1 MKRFL
6 SIFLAAIMVL
16 SFIPAA
22 GAVTYPEGAE
32 PLETYEYVFTKAAH
46 STDTGTGGYSLI
58 AQTPTADD
66 TNTAVSPNK
75 WGYGGTRGTITE
87 DFYSVNLAT
96 YAGYLNWSFS
106 ISDELTT
113 EDTAQAMSPEFNPDK
128 VERFPVF
135 LLEINVPNTGMF
147 VPVLEYRKLNSSSTV
162 EVFLVKN
169 DEAGEPLTGDAA
181 IKYAREAAPEDRL
194 GTVDMHTARG
204 EISGCRKAFP
214 ERKVEAG
221 TYYLV
226 FVANGFDGTPE
237 WTSSIKKYIARNRFE
252 SFRLEPIAT
261 EAKVKYAFNT
271 DVVGIDRNGIK
282 YIDPTTVSNVKYS
295 GIDKDA
301 VNTTKSDD
309 YEFEAIGS
317 FNRKTVEKTHLRLNY
332 KPQQNKT
339 PWLALQISVPHPGK
353 YSMTVDGWNFPKAGY
368 SNGSTKNTWFGADAF
383 FYIIPAEGTFN
394 RDVLCTEQTK
404 VGYYKFYGHGDAENQ
419 SVSEQIG
426 TFNAEVSGEYW
437 LVIDLGHA
445 NGAENAVKAAG
456 YAATIYGARINS
468 ISLTNLGLTDAQIAA
483 AAARVVNPENAASND
498 VTLDNESAEIK
509 VLTSTVAADEGTLV
523 SELCRNA
530 AVGSA
535 QSITAPEIPDREFLY
550 WTSGIGTDRKIVCET
565 EKYDFAAQKG
575 IAYLTAVYRD
585 MTSDYVS
592 VIFLNGNGELISRSD
607 ATYKEG
613 NTINIEALPS
623 LTGFG
628 QASGW
633 QLAGTENVYT
643 TENTVTATGK
653 VMVFVAQY
661 ANEETSFE
669 IIVNGGTME
678 VEDGKTAPAYGDKV
692 TVTAPSREG
701 GSGYNVF
708 AYWKKTVNGRE
719 AEIVSLD
726 KEYSFNAWEDC
737 VLTAVYTE
745 QQIEPLA
752 AFVRKILLGTMNEN
766 ANIAEFIGCDG
777 AIERGIIYGEGTP
790 TVDNW
795 SNKISMTT
803 TKNTFSVINNSGKN
817 ARAYAIFENEVI
829 YSE

>member
-22 GAVTYPEGAE
+22 GAVTYPGGTE
-32 PLETYEYVFTKAAH
+32 PPETYEYVFTNAAH
-46 STDTGTGGYSLI
+46 STGTGGYSLI
-58 AQTPTADD
+58 GNKPEAED
-66 TNTAVSPNK
+66 TIETVSPNK
-75 WGYGGTRGTITE
+75 WGYGGTRGTETE

-106 ISDELTT
+106 ISDELTE
-113 EDTAQAMSPEFNPDK
+113 EDTTQAMAPEFNPDK

-181 IKYAREAAPEDRL
+181 IKYAREAVPADRL
-194 GTVDMHTARG
+194 GTVDMHTTG
-204 EISGCRKAFP
+204 NEISGCRKAFP

-237 WTSSIKKYIARNRFE
+237 WTNSIKKYISRNRFE
-252 SFRLEPIAT
+252 SFRLEPVAT
-261 EAKVKYAFNT
+261 GAVAKYVFNT
-271 DVVGIDRNGIK
+271 AVTGTESGQVYKFI
-282 YIDPTTVSNVKYS
+282 SNVA
-295 GIDKDA
+295 GDTVDTA
-301 VNTTKSDD
+301 QSDD
-309 YEFEAIGS
+309 YEYEAMGK
-317 FNRKTVEKTHLRLNY
+317 FNRYTVENTHLRLNY
-332 KPQQNKT
+332 KPADTSYK
-339 PWLALQISVPHPGK
+339 PWVALQISVPYPGK
-353 YSMTVDGWNFPKAGY
+353 YSVTVDGWNFPKDGY

-394 RDVLCTEQTK
+394 KAVLCAEQTK
-404 VGYYKFYGHGDAENQ
+404 VGHYKFYGHGDAEDQ
-419 SVSEQIG
+419 SVPEQIG
-426 TFNAEVSGEYW
+426 TFNAEVPGEYW

-445 NGAENAVKAAG
+445 NGAENAVEAAG
-456 YAATIYGARINS
+456 YTAAIYGARINS

-483 AAARVVNPENAASND
+483 ASARVVNPENAASND
-498 VTLDNESAEIK
+498 VTLGNESAEIK
-509 VLTSTVAADEGTLV
+509 VLTSTVAADEGALV
-523 SELCRNA
+523 NDLCSNA

-535 QSITAPEIPDREFLY
+535 QSVTAPVIEKREFLY

-565 EKYDFAAQKG
+565 EKYDFTAQKG
-575 IAYLTAVYRD
+575 VTYLTAVYRD

-613 NTINIEALPS
+613 NTIDIETLPT

-628 QASGW
+628 AASGW
-633 QLAGTENVYT
+633 QLAGTKALYT
-643 TENTVTATGK
+643 PSDEVIAAGK

-661 ANEETSFE
+661 ANEETS
-669 IIVNGGTME
+669 IDITVNGGTME
-678 VEDGKTAPAYGDKV
+678 VENGKTAPAYGDKV

-708 AYWKKTVNGRE
+708 AYWTKTVNDGE
-719 AEIVSLD
+719 AAIVSLD

-737 VLTAVYTE
+737 TLTAVYTE
-745 QQIEPLA
+745 QQIEPLVA
-752 AFVRKILLGTMNEN
+752 SVRKILLGTMNN
-766 ANIAEFIGCDG
+766 NINIAEFIGCDG
-777 AIERGIIYGEGTP
+777 AIERGILYGEGTP

-803 TKNTFSVINNSGKN
+803 ANNALSVINNSGKN
-817 ARAYAIFENEVI
+817 ARAYAIFENAVI